1 MALLLVLKLGAQT
14 CTTIGQTPGTAFPVC
29 GVDTF
34 VQQNVPICV
43 NHVVQTFCNDGV
55 IYQDVNPYWYRFTCF
70 KTGTLGFFVTPN
82 NLNDDYDWILYD
94 ITNRNVNDVYDSI
107 SFIVTYNWSGNS
119 SLESSR
125 GYTGITGTSAS
136 SSQMFAC
143 ATNPQELGG
152 SPPYSDAST
161 INAMPVI
168 IQGHTYLL
176 MVSHFT
182 QTQSGYWLS
191 FGGGTASI
199 TDTTQPNLSNA
210 FASCDA
216 ASITLV
222 LNKNMRC
229 TSLAPD
235 GSDFLVP
242 GVPGIIQSASAN
254 CSGGFDMDTV
264 VFTLKNPLPPGNYSI
279 QSQVGT
285 DGNTLL
291 DNCGTPLAVGATVPF
306 VITPVQPTPMDSITP
321 VACAPNVLQLVFK
334 KPMLCS
340 SIAADGSDF
349 KVTGPAG
356 TTVASASGNCVNGL
370 SSVVYVSLSAPVVV
384 GGTYRIT
391 LVTGSDGNTL
401 IDQCGQQTPAL
412 SFLDFAASDT
422 VSAQFTAQLQYGCL
436 ADTVVFSYTPANGV
450 NQWLWNFDDQTH
462 SGLEDV
468 TKVYTVF
475 GQKQVQHIV
484 SNGVCSDTLNA
495 VVMLGNALHAAF
507 QAPDVVCPKD
517 QVSFTDSSTGNIINW
532 NWDFGDGSNSS
543 QTSPLP
549 HLFPNTSTEKNYTVT
564 LVVENNIGCYDTAV
578 KVITKLQSCYITV
591 PNAFT
596 PNGDGKNDYLYP
608 LNAYKAVDLLFRVY
622 NRYGQLV
629 FETRDWTKKWD
640 GTINGVPQD
649 TGVFVWMLQYTDGD
663 SGKRFFQK
671 GTTVLIR

>member
-1 MALLLVLKLGAQT
+1 
-14 CTTIGQTPGTAFPVC
+14 
-29 GVDTF
+29 
-34 VQQNVPICV
+34 
-43 NHVVQTFCNDGV
+43 
-55 IYQDVNPYWYRFTCF
+55 
-70 KTGTLGFFVTPN
+70 
-82 NLNDDYDWILYD
+82 
-94 ITNRNVNDVYDSI
+94 
-107 SFIVTYNWSGNS
+107 
-119 SLESSR
+119 
-125 GYTGITGTSAS
+125 
-136 SSQMFAC
+136 
-143 ATNPQELGG
+143 
-152 SPPYSDAST
+152 
-161 INAMPVI
+161 
-168 IQGHTYLL
+168 
-176 MVSHFT
+176 
-182 QTQSGYWLS
+182 
-191 FGGGTASI
+191 
-199 TDTTQPNLSNA
+199 
-210 FASCDA
+210 
-216 ASITLV
+216 
-222 LNKNMRC
+222 
-229 TSLAPD
+229 PD